1 MTHRFAARCLAA
13 VMAAL
18 LLAALPALAQTR
30 SVAAKPA
37 TAAKTWTPPKTAE
50 GVPDLQGVWTNAT
63 NTPLERPQNLGAKEF
78 YTEEEAAQLD
88 KSAAEAA
95 EKAAEGRQTEPGT
108 AADVHYDLGQFGLAR
123 YQAKSIKNRRTSL
136 IVGPEGRIPPL
147 LPEAQKRQA
156 DRVAANR
163 GHQFD
168 GPENRPLSER
178 CIIQGHEGPPM
189 IPAGYNANLQ
199 IQQGP
204 GYVAIMHEM
213 VHDTRIIPTD
223 GRPHLASNVRQFMG
237 DSRGH
242 WEGSTLVVDTTN
254 FTDRTAFR
262 GSGENLHV
270 VERFTPTEEGIL
282 YQFTVRDPST
292 WDTPWSAEIPMT
304 KVDGRIYE
312 YACQE
317 GNYGMRNTLHGARTT
332 EQEEAA
338 KKGSN

>member
-1 MTHRFAARCLAA
+1 MAAAAA
-13 VMAAL
+13 V
-18 LLAALPALAQTR
+18 LLAALPALAQNR
-30 SVAAKPA
+30 SIAAKPA
-37 TAAKTWTPPKTAE
+37 ATASKTWTPPKMSD

-63 NTPLERPQNLGAKEF
+63 TTALERPQNLGAREF
-78 YTEEEAAQLD
+78 YTEQEMAQREKDEAA
-88 KSAAEAA
+88 AAAKA
-95 EKAAEGRQTEPGT
+95 EEGRQTEPGT

-123 YQAKSIKNRRTSL
+123 HQSKSNPNPRTSL

-156 DRVAANR
+156 DRLAANR
-163 GHQFD
+163 KGQFD

-178 CIIQGHEGPPM
+178 CIVQGHEGPPM
-189 IPAGYNANLQ
+189 LPAGYNANLQ

-223 GRPHLASNVRQFMG
+223 NSTHLAKSVRQFLG

-242 WEGSTLVVDTTN
+242 WEGNTLVVDTTN

-262 GSGENLHV
+262 GSSENLHV
-270 VERFTPTEEGIL
+270 VERFTRTAEDTIL
-282 YQFTVRDPST
+282 YQFTVEDPST
-292 WDTPWSAEIPMT
+292 WAKSWSAELPMT
-304 KVDGRIYE
+304 KIDGQIYE

-317 GNYGMRNTLHGARTT
+317 GNYGMRNTLHGAR
-332 EQEEAA
+332 EAEKEEEAA
-338 KKGSN
+338 KKGSR

>member
-1 MTHRFAARCLAA
+1 MIQRFPVAASI
-13 VMAAL
+13 
-18 LLAALPALAQTR
+18 LAALIAAAMPAAAQTQ

-37 TAAKTWTPPKTAE
+37 TTAKTWTPPKTAE

-78 YTEEEAAQLD
+78 YTAEEAAQL
-88 KSAAEAA
+88 
-95 EKAAEGRQTEPGT
+95 EKAAAAAAARAEEGRQTEPGT

-123 YQAKSIKNRRTSL
+123 YQAKSIGNPRTSL
-136 IVGPEGRIPPL
+136 IVGPEGRVPPL

-156 DRVAANR
+156 DRAALNR

-213 VHDTRIIPTD
+213 VHDTRIISTD
-223 GRPHLASNVRQFMG
+223 GRPHLAKNVRQFMG

-242 WEGSTLVVDTTN
+242 WEGNTLVVDTTN

-262 GSGENLHV
+262 GSSENLHV
-270 VERFTPTEEGIL
+270 VERFTRTEDDTIL
-282 YQFTVRDPST
+282 YQFTVEDPST
-292 WDTPWSAEIPMT
+292 WAKSWSAEIPMT
-304 KVDGRIYE
+304 KIDARIYE

-317 GNYGMRNTLHGARTT
+317 GNYGMRNTLNGARTT
-332 EQEEAA
+332 EKEEAG
-338 KKGSN
+338 KSK